1 MGEIGAIIIISR
13 ELFPDIP
20 APERKYLHAGRAW
33 YLFPYNHDVIEKG
46 PEVSGQKANVLGIV
60 QPSIRSTLGV

>member
-1 MGEIGAIIIISR
+1 MGEICIIIVISR
-13 ELFPDIP
+13 ELFSDIP

-33 YLFPYNHDVIEKG
+33 YLISCNHDVIDKG
-46 PEVSGQKANVLGIV
+46 PEFSGQKANVLGIV